1 MDALVQTV
9 SNELRVS
16 TIDLAAGFN
25 VESRSV
31 HQLAQKYMAEF
42 LEMGKVFQQVGKKA
56 VEEVKLG
63 SISNGGIELTSISNV
78 GMAKGGKGEKFAY
91 FLNEDQATFLG
102 TLTRNSEITVKFKL
116 KLVMEF
122 SKAKKQLQNLKAH
135 TSTTEWLEA
144 RVDGKTARRAETDV
158 IQAFIEY
165 AKSQG
170 SSNAD
175 NYYKSITKMQ
185 NAQLFCVAGKF
196 RNLRD
201 VMSKDQLFMIK
212 IADMAVEKSLRDG
225 IKAGKPYK
233 DVFQSAKSAVMKIA
247 EVVGKTDV
255 VAKMLTQD

>member
-16 TIDLAAGFN
+16 TIDLAAGFS

-31 HQLAQKYMAEF
+31 HKLVQKYMAEF
-42 LEMGKVFQQVGKKA
+42 LEFGKVYQQVGRKA
-56 VEEVKLG
+56 VEELG
-63 SISNGGIELTSISNV
+63 LARISNPGWEDI
-78 GMAKGGKGEKFAY
+78 KGEKLAY

-165 AKSQG
+165 AKSHG

-225 IKAGKPYK
+225 MKAGKPYK
-233 DVFQSAKSAVMKIA
+233 DVFQNAKSAVMKIA

>member
-31 HQLAQKYMAEF
+31 HKLVQKYMAEF
-42 LEMGKVFQQVGKKA
+42 LEFGKVYQQVGRKA
-56 VEEVKLG
+56 VEELDLAR
-63 SISNGGIELTSISNV
+63 ISNPGWEDI
-78 GMAKGGKGEKFAY
+78 KGEKLAY
-91 FLNEDQATFLG
+91 FFNEDQATFLG

-122 SKAKKQLQNLKAH
+122 SKAKKQLQSLKAH

-165 AKSQG
+165 AKAQG

-175 NYYKSITKMQ
+175 NYYKLITKMQ

-225 IKAGKPYK
+225 MKAGKPYK

-247 EVVGKTDV
+247 EVVGKTEV